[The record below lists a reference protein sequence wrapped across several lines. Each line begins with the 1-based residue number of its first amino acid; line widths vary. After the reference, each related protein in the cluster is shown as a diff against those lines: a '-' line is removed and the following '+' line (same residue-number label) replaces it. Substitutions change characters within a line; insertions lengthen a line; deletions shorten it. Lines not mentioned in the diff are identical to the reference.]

1 MPQARRKVLL
11 IDAETTLTLAL
22 SDALV
27 EADLSFPPLLARTA
41 EQALALLRGDPTIG
55 LIVLDLGL
63 PGADGQALAETI
75 LSKFPGAGLILTS
88 TLGCAELRAEFGGR
102 ALGFLQ
108 KPFDLEDF
116 MQLSYKGLNAP

>member
-1 MPQARRKVLL
+1 MAEARTKVLL
-11 IDAETTLTLAL
+11 IDSETTLTLAL

-27 EADLSFPPLLARTA
+27 DHELSCAPLLARSA
-41 EQALALLRGDPTIG
+41 DQALAFLRSEPAIG
-55 LIVLDLGL
+55 LVVLDLGL
-63 PGADGQALAETI
+63 PGADGQALAERI
-75 LSKFPGAGLILTS
+75 LSEFPGTALILTS

-116 MQLSYKGLNAP
+116 MQLSFKGLNAP